1 MCACTLKKE
10 HSWQVK
16 PYFSYLEIAMSC
28 VLLPHCQKSLE
39 YLKGLKDEATASISY
54 QQIHD
59 MMYVMHDIMYVM
71 HGSLYR
77 CMYIVHCIVQCK

>member
-10 HSWQVK
+10 HSWQAFL
-16 PYFSYLEIAMSC
+16 PGNHN
-28 VLLPHCQKSLE
+28 VLCTPPSLPK
-39 YLKGLKDEATASISY
+39 KFGGLKDEATASISC

-71 HGSLYR
+71 HGSLYG